1 MDDGVCSFWAGVILS
16 SLIWLIFTLSGYW
29 RLDDSWKKQIT
40 AHGYGGFW
48 LDGNNV
54 KQWDWAKP
62 EKK

>member
-1 MDDGVCSFWAGVILS
+1 LS